1 MRGGKGDHYTTSL
14 PFGIVAGVSP
24 WNPRGYA
31 DDKRWH
37 FEKTEPGHTCL
48 PSAGAENDFKFR
60 ELAAI
65 DRTVDW
71 IRSGKQTGGW
81 ADLPKGLEL
90 NQPAKNNRGGAEVGV
105 TPWGYTSS
113 PSTGQPAHL
122 DSVFQPDQYNA
133 YVRDLRSSPKKGD
146 SGGRWAV
153 SGSHGN
159 TFGRGIE
166 YVPHE
171 YRGGGPAG
179 LGERVARGNWAR
191 SAGRW
196 IGNGAAKM
204 SRSSCLSRSTRR
216 RYHRAPLA
224 PGSVICLCPLD
235 RQSGDMSK
243 SISKPGHR
251 SSRRAYLRR
260 AGMWTGQS
268 SDHWCH
274 PTTQSGTHL
283 LVAVRCRTRQC
294 WTQSRGSSGLT
305 SETAQRIPRKCASN
319 TMLQN
324 NRDLGSRGRVHRPTD
339 AATRRQREPPG
350 RSTVLRSGRQRATR
364 KPPLVNRNR
373 PQHKHGFGATVQS
386 RQPR

>member
-1 MRGGKGDHYTTSL
+1 MQGPRTISNFENWQPSIERWTGFGAASRLGAGPIFRKASSSTNQPRTIVAAQKLASHRGGTRPRLPQASRRTS
-14 PFGIVAGVSP
+14 
-24 WNPRGYA
+24 
-31 DDKRWH
+31 
-37 FEKTEPGHTCL
+37 
-48 PSAGAENDFKFR
+48 
-60 ELAAI
+60 
-65 DRTVDW
+65 
-71 IRSGKQTGGW
+71 IRSSNLISTM
-81 ADLPKGLEL
+81 LTS
-90 NQPAKNNRGGAEVGV
+90 V
-105 TPWGYTSS
+105 TCGHHRRRATL
-113 PSTGQPAHL
+113 A
-122 DSVFQPDQYNA
+122 
-133 YVRDLRSSPKKGD
+133 
-146 SGGRWAV
+146 
-153 SGSHGN
+153 
-159 TFGRGIE
+159 
-166 YVPHE
+166 
-171 YRGGGPAG
+171 GGGPCQGHMATPLVERSSTFHTSTAAG
-179 LGERVARGNWAR
+179 GQRGLVNEWLAFNRGSWAR

-283 LVAVRCRTRQC
+283 LVAVRCRMRQC